1 MNVVLIMVNLFKVNL
16 RIVLGNLEQFP
27 LNIGKQSWVKDFTT
41 VFSRKDNMIVTKVD
55 AVVISTILGHVV
67 ILTRRS
73 RCGYWLPPRPYGR
86 GFKLGYMKNEK
97 INF

>member
-55 AVVISTILGHVV
+55 AVVISTILGH
-67 ILTRRS
+67 
-73 RCGYWLPPRPYGR
+73 GR
-86 GFKLGYMKNEK
+86 GFKLGYMNSPQSELGAKLRLAAGLG
-97 INF
+97 ILR